1 MALINS
7 DVTCYGSSRNMATD
21 LTEQEEKVIQEFL
34 EEINVT
40 QERRQRSPVS
50 WSTGCKFLMA
60 KKFDL
65 KRAID
70 LFNSHEST
78 RHKEDLH
85 TIDPNDRYLQR
96 ELATE
101 KFTILPGRD
110 NTGAAVALFSA
121 RLHYPPQTTH
131 QVVLKSL
138 IYQLDAALE
147 SVETQRNG
155 LVFIYDMTESKYA
168 NFDYDLSIKILNL
181 LKGAYPARLKRVL
194 IVTAPLW
201 FKAPFKILR
210 LFVQEKLRKRVF
222 IISASE
228 LNVYIPKETLPI
240 QLGGSQEPCHKV
252 WLQMCYLCATNQQ
265 PDLNTYFTSCVTG
278 SYLSQRSI
286 SRSLSNDNDN
296 HMSDFDSES
305 SKDTVNE
312 KHTNEDREKEK
323 EEEFDV
329 MDHKASEEN
338 FQSIMSQEDKDIN
351 RKRKTSESRK
361 RSSDLSAVSESATD
375 GMPCKK
381 RPPSSGSN
389 ILDDSIH
396 MPDSPGTDVQQLL
409 SKINSLKRKG
419 LFAEY
424 ASIKMEPPTGTF
436 NNSKIKANVP
446 KNRYTDVLCYDHS
459 RVVLPVCEDD
469 PSSDYINANYVDGYM
484 QKNAFISTQGPLPK
498 TFVDF
503 WRMVWHN
510 QCRIIVMTTRTVE
523 RSRMKCGQYWPSEED
538 TDEQFEEFIVY
549 NQGVTENDD
558 FTESVLVLHNINTGE
573 SFQVLHLQFTSWPDY
588 GVPPAAPFLDFLF
601 RVRSAQ
607 ETATKEMGSAWTGH
621 PLGPPIVVHCSA
633 GIGRTGTFITVD
645 ICLRRLEHVGTV
657 DVKETVRRIRSQ
669 RAFSIQMPDQYV
681 FCHQVIIEHAQRQ
694 GLINSLESISLDGS
708 DSD

>member
-1 MALINS
+1 MAAGVL
-7 DVTCYGSSRNMATD
+7 
-21 LTEQEEKVIQEFL
+21 EQEEKAIQDFL
-34 EEINVT
+34 SEVNLS
-40 QERRQRSPVS
+40 QGQRHRSPVS
-50 WSTGCKFLMA
+50 WGTGCKFLMA
-60 KKFDL
+60 RKFDV

-70 LFNSHEST
+70 LFFSHEST
-78 RHKEDLH
+78 REKEDLLS
-85 TIDPNDRYLQR
+85 IDPSDRYLQK
-96 ELATE
+96 ELSTE

-110 NTGAAVALFSA
+110 RSGAAVALFSA
-121 RLHYPPQTTH
+121 RLHQPPQTTH

-147 SVETQRNG
+147 SIETQRQG

-210 LFVQEKLRKRVF
+210 LFVKEKLRDRVYTV
-222 IISASE
+222 SVSE
-228 LNVYIPKETLPI
+228 LITYVPKDTLPI
-240 QLGGSQEPCHKV
+240 QLGGTQVPCHQV
-252 WLQMCYLCATNQQ
+252 WLQLCFQCATNQQ
-265 PDLNTYFTSCVTG
+265 PDPCIYFISR
-278 SYLSQRSI
+278 LSGPGANRGSI
-286 SRSLSNDNDN
+286 SRSISTDTDN
-296 HMSDFDSES
+296 HISDFDSES

-323 EEEFDV
+323 EDDMEEESGKPDSTTV
-329 MDHKASEEN
+329 VSKEREG
-338 FQSIMSQEDKDIN
+338 QKVGN

-361 RSSDLSAVSESATD
+361 HSSDLSTVNEAPPETLSEE
-375 GMPCKK
+375 MPRKK

-396 MPDSPGTDVQQLL
+396 MPDTNGMTVQELL
-409 SKINSLKRKG
+409 NKVNSLKRKG
-419 LFAEY
+419 LVGEY
-424 ASIKMEPPTGTF
+424 GSIKMEAPTGTF
-436 NNSKIKANVP
+436 TTSKLKANLP

-459 RVVLPVCEDD
+459 RVTLPLIDDD
-469 PSSDYINANYVDGYM
+469 PTSDYINANFVDGYM

-510 QCRIIVMTTRTVE
+510 QTKVIVMTTKTIE
-523 RSRMKCGQYWPSEED
+523 RSRMKCGQYWPNEEEA
-538 TDEQFEEFIVY
+538 DEQFEEFIVY
-549 NQGVTENDD
+549 NNGMSQNKD
-558 FTESVLVLHNINTGE
+558 FIETVLMLHNTNSGE
-573 SFQVLHLQFTSWPDY
+573 SRQISHLQFISWPDY

-601 RVRSAQ
+601 RVRSIQ
-607 ETATKEMGSAWTGH
+607 EKATKDMASDWTGH
-621 PLGPPIVVHCSA
+621 PLGPPIIVHCSA

-645 ICLRRLEHVGTV
+645 ICLRRLEDVGTV
-657 DVKETVRRIRSQ
+657 DVRETVRRIRSQ

-681 FCHQVIIEHAQRQ
+681 FCHQAVIEQAQRQ
-694 GLINSLESISLDGS
+694 GLMNSIEQIVLEDS

>member
-1 MALINS
+1 MA
-7 DVTCYGSSRNMATD
+7 R
-21 LTEQEEKVIQEFL
+21 
-34 EEINVT
+34 
-40 QERRQRSPVS
+40 
-50 WSTGCKFLMA
+50 
-60 KKFDL
+60 KFDL

-70 LFNSHEST
+70 LFFAHEST
-78 RHKEDLH
+78 REKEDLLS
-85 TIDPNDRYLQR
+85 IDAHDQYLQK
-96 ELATE
+96 ELITE
-101 KFTILPGRD
+101 KFTLLPGRD

-121 RLHYPPQTTH
+121 RLHYPPHTTH

-147 SVETQRNG
+147 SIETQRHG
-155 LVFIYDMTESKYA
+155 LVFIYDMTDSKYA

-210 LFVQEKLRKRVF
+210 LFVKEKLRDRVYTVNV
-222 IISASE
+222 SE
-228 LNVYIPKETLPI
+228 LTAYVPKETLPI
-240 QLGGSQEPCHKV
+240 QLGGNQEPCHRV

-265 PDLNTYFTSCVTG
+265 PELSEYFTACDSSSCAARR
-278 SYLSQRSI
+278 SMSRSI
-286 SRSLSNDNDN
+286 STDIDN
-296 HMSDFDSES
+296 HISDFDSES

-323 EEEFDV
+323 EDSDD
-329 MDHKASEEN
+329 MD
-338 FQSIMSQEDKDIN
+338 QKDGETGDRSVISKDNSAN

-361 RSSDLSAVSESATD
+361 RSSDLSALSESATD

-396 MPDSPGTDVQQLL
+396 MPDSTGTTVQELL
-409 SKINSLKRKG
+409 SKVNTLKRKG

-424 ASIKMEPPTGTF
+424 ASIKMEAPTGTF
-436 NNSKIKANVP
+436 NTSKIKANLP

-459 RVVLPVCEDD
+459 RVVLPVSDDDD
-469 PSSDYINANYVDGYM
+469 PTSDYINANYVDGYM

-510 QCRIIVMTTRTVE
+510 QCRVIVMTTRTIE
-523 RSRMKCGQYWPSEED
+523 RSRMKCGQYWPSEEQ
-538 TDEQFEEFIVY
+538 TDEQFEEFIVF
-549 NQGVTENDD
+549 NNGIIENDD
-558 FTESVLVLHNINTGE
+558 YTETILMLHNTNTGE
-573 SFQVLHLQFTSWPDY
+573 NCQITHLQFTSWPDY

-601 RVRSAQ
+601 RVRNIQ
-607 ETATKEMGSAWTGH
+607 EAATKEMGGAWTGH

-681 FCHQVIIEHAQRQ
+681 FCHQAVIEQAQRQ
-694 GLINSLESISLDGS
+694 GLLNSLEAITLGGS
-708 DSD
+708 DSDSD